1 MGCRLTPLA
10 DMKPSKENTGGPSGI
25 RGKARSLPTV
35 LQVRAK
41 YAAVNAVASSSKTPH
56 SLRRAKSTRED
67 VPHKKG
73 NKRLKVSDEN
83 KSKNWKVSR
92 SEEVVMAW
100 RSVGRLEKKSV
111 GETGRRHL
119 GADRRKKPKPK

>member
-1 MGCRLTPLA
+1 MTPLA
-10 DMKPSKENTGGPSGI
+10 DVKPSKENNSGGPSGV

-56 SLRRAKSTRED
+56 SLRRAKSTREE
-67 VPHKKG
+67 VSHKKG

-92 SEEVVMAW
+92 SEEVMAW
-100 RSVGRLEKKSV
+100 RTVGRLEKKSV